1 MKFRIHN
8 LYLRAFFFRAKYFAV
23 ILLLVFALAVS
34 ARAQQEEEV
43 RGAPAEP
50 DDAAEVRAQIAAVEK
65 LLPTFTDR
73 GAAWFFLAATK
84 QRLGETRA
92 ALELLQQCVNLD
104 EGFDP
109 SGGPEFLGLHNERAF
124 TEMVERAHQRFPA
137 AANSRAALVTEEKDL
152 VPEGLAWDA
161 KREMFYLS
169 SLHLKK
175 IVQIA
180 PNSHAS
186 DFLPA
191 QSNSLLPILGIRTD
205 PNDGTVW
212 ANSMQDSGAKA
223 GKTELLHIDA
233 QGKLLARFSPARS
246 APHGFNDLVIR
257 KTGDVF
263 VTDSIANL
271 VFQFDPKTKTFSEL
285 KIHRPLFYPNGI
297 AIADDERT
305 LYIADSLGVVKFDTA
320 NSSSVDVSPG
330 PHATLAGADGL
341 YWYHGSL
348 IAIQNGIGTPRV
360 AAFKLSPDG
369 SRVTRVNILE
379 YRTKFTELPTT
390 GAIRG
395 SDFYF
400 ISNSQLD
407 NLNGDKILDQ
417 TRLAPVRIAV
427 VRLP

>member
-1 MKFRIHN
+1 MTFRIHN
-8 LYLRAFFFRAKYFAV
+8 LHHFAFFLRAKYFAA
-23 ILLLVFALAVS
+23 ILLLVLAAAVS

-73 GAAWFFLAATK
+73 GAALFFLAATR

-180 PNSHAS
+180 PNSHGS

-205 PNDGTVW
+205 PNDGTV
-212 ANSMQDSGAKA
+212 
-223 GKTELLHIDA
+223 
-233 QGKLLARFSPARS
+233 
-246 APHGFNDLVIR
+246 
-257 KTGDVF
+257 
-263 VTDSIANL
+263 
-271 VFQFDPKTKTFSEL
+271 
-285 KIHRPLFYPNGI
+285 
-297 AIADDERT
+297 
-305 LYIADSLGVVKFDTA
+305 
-320 NSSSVDVSPG
+320 
-330 PHATLAGADGL
+330 
-341 YWYHGSL
+341 
-348 IAIQNGIGTPRV
+348 
-360 AAFKLSPDG
+360 
-369 SRVTRVNILE
+369 
-379 YRTKFTELPTT
+379 
-390 GAIRG
+390 
-395 SDFYF
+395 
-400 ISNSQLD
+400 
-407 NLNGDKILDQ
+407 
-417 TRLAPVRIAV
+417 
-427 VRLP
+427 